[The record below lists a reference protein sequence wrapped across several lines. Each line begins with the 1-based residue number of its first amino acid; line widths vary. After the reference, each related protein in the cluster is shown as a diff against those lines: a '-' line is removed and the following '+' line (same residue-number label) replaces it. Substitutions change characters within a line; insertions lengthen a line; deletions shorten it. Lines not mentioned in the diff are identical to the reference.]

1 MAKSRTISFIIDG
14 QDNLSRVLAQAQKNL
29 RGLTSATLTRQNKAL
44 ANATAT
50 LKDVEAYK
58 KLQAAVQA
66 TKYSQL
72 QAANDQPKLL
82 KQRQEAVAQL
92 DAMKSAFARLKDVYK
107 ANWLSMPTKDA
118 MAMKEQIRAA
128 NQELKAQAKVIQGLD
143 RAYDALPARTRQL
156 QAQLD
161 SQRTQLSTLRQR
173 IPTGNLAAAEQS
185 LRAQIDQTTQALNRE
200 IAALERRNQIFGNFS
215 QRQQD
220 LSNAWSNF
228 QSSLDTAQTIMNPF
242 TQAADNAMTFEKA
255 MSRVK
260 SLTQMRNIR
269 AGNFAQVAADMK
281 ELTAQA
287 EALGAATEFT
297 ATEVAQA
304 QGYFGMAGWDA
315 QRILSVMPTALDLA
329 SIAGDHNLARTAD
342 VLSDMMTA
350 FGVKAGEGYKLAGGK
365 IVDGAKYFGDAFA
378 YAVTQSNMDRESLFE
393 AWKYNAPVARAMG
406 LSLGETVAQNMILA
420 GAGIKGSMSGTSLRQ
435 FWVRMSAPPKAAAK
449 SLEELGFAAN
459 DAAAQV
465 AETQLAMQEAGA
477 SMESDL
483 FTKIEALQK
492 YYQAGK
498 AAGRDMTGWL
508 KGLSGQTALSGV
520 MSLFESGKLDE
531 AKRYAQEIDSGFA
544 AGWSADTAKIMRDNT
559 RTSIDYLT
567 SALDALQKAGG
578 DALLPSIRGV
588 AESVTPMVA
597 SLAEF
602 TKQNPAV
609 VKGLAAIAT
618 TASAAIVGLAGFS
631 LAMAGVRFIGA
642 GLQTAGLLFADLGAK
657 IAAARVALSGFGAGL
672 VARFS
677 ALGAALSGM
686 TLSGVLSGAI
696 AGIKSLGLAIA
707 GAARAGLMFVFSP
720 MGAALTAIAAAAY
733 FAYQNWDKVSA
744 AFSTLGNALSSSL
757 SPAFSNLG
765 TSLEGLMTSLS
776 PLAGV
781 FETLGGVI
789 VSVLVGALGTAGS
802 LISGLAVLMTGLLQ
816 SVIEFGTGI
825 VDAFGK
831 IKDGDLSG
839 ALDSLKDAAT
849 SSADSFKNAWLD
861 AAAAVKGGLQGT
873 DAAIQQL
880 WTQPALD
887 VSSRVAM
894 GASAL
899 PTSWGQVD
907 TTAITQ
913 PIADAS
919 TQAAT
924 SLTNVQMPADMTGQS
939 LSQLPPAIDG
949 ATSST
954 TQLAAALPT
963 PIDGLNAV
971 GSAASSAA
979 GALESAAARINSVQ
993 ISVPQINY
1001 VPVNVPTTAV
1011 AHNAQGGIY
1020 RQGSFLTTFAENS
1033 GEAAIP
1039 LTRSQNSYNLWKE
1052 TGDLLGFGDSSN
1064 FNVSLTF
1071 NIQGDANP
1079 HTIKSEVVPIIQ
1091 RTFAEQLHDYQQE
1104 RRRRSFV

>member
-1 MAKSRTISFIIDG
+1 MAKSRTISFIISGND
-14 QDNLSRVLAQAQKNL
+14 QLSRVLAQAQKNL
-29 RGLTSATLTRQNKAL
+29 RGLTSATLARQNKAL
-44 ANATAT
+44 QNAQAT

-72 QAANDQPKLL
+72 QAAKDQSKFL
-82 KQRQEAVAQL
+82 KQRQEAVQQL
-92 DAMKSAFARLKDVYK
+92 DNMKSAFARLKDVYK

-128 NQELKAQAKVIQGLD
+128 NAEIKAQAKVVQNLD
-143 RAYDALPARTRQL
+143 RAYDSLPARTRQL

-161 SQRTQLSTLRQR
+161 AQRTQLSQLRTKL
-173 IPTGNLAAAEQS
+173 PTANLAAAEQS
-185 LRAQIDQTTQALNRE
+185 LRAQIDQTTAALNRE
-200 IAALERRNQIFGNFS
+200 IAALERRNQIHSNFT
-215 QRQQD
+215 QRQQE
-220 LSNAWSNF
+220 LSNAYSNF
-228 QSSLDTAQTIMNPF
+228 QNSLDTAQTIMNPF
-242 TQAADNAMTFEKA
+242 KDAADNAMTFEKSI
-255 MSRVK
+255 SRLK
-260 SLTQMRNIR
+260 SLTQMRAIR
-269 AGNFAQVAADMK
+269 SGD
-281 ELTAQA
+281 TANVQREMESMTA
-287 EALGAATEFT
+287 TIERLGMTTEYTANQIAGAANFY
-297 ATEVAQA
+297 AIS
-304 QGYFGMAGWDA
+304 GWKPE
-315 QRILSVMPTALDLA
+315 QINSVLPSTVDLA
-329 SIAGDHNLARTAD
+329 SIAQIPIDRVAD
-342 VLSDMMTA
+342 MVSDDMTA
-350 FGVKAGEGYKLAGGK
+350 FGVKAGQSYQLAGGK
-365 IVDGAKYFGDAFA
+365 VVDGAKYFGDAVA
-378 YAVTQSNMDRESLFE
+378 YAVTQANFDLSTFHE
-393 AWKYNAPVARAMG
+393 AWKYNAPVAHAMG
-406 LSLGETVAQNMILA
+406 LSLGESIAQNMTLA
-420 GAGIKGSMSGTSLRQ
+420 NAGIKGSMSGTSLRQ

-449 SLEELGFAAN
+449 SLEELGYAAN

-520 MSLFESGKLDE
+520 MSMFESGKLDE

-588 AESVTPMVA
+588 AESVTPMIA

-609 VKGLAAIAT
+609 VKGFAAIAT
-618 TASAAIVGLAGFS
+618 AASAAIVGLAGFS

-642 GLQTAGLLFADLGAK
+642 GLQTAGELFAFLGTK
-657 IAAARVALSGFGAGL
+657 IAAARVALSGLGAGL

-677 ALGAALSGM
+677 ALGAALSGLTFSSAVAGM
-686 TLSGVLSGAI
+686 KAFGAATLS
-696 AGIKSLGLAIA
+696 
-707 GAARAGLMFVFSP
+707 AARAGLMFVFSP
-720 MGAALTAIAAAAY
+720 VGAALTAIALAAY
-733 FAYQNWDKVSA
+733 FAYKNWDKVSA
-744 AFSTLGNALSSSL
+744 AFSTLGNALLTSL
-757 SPAFSNLG
+757 GPAFSNLG
-765 TSLEGLMTSLS
+765 TSIGNLMTSLS

-781 FETLGGVI
+781 FENLGGVI
-789 VSVLVGALGTAGS
+789 VSVLVGALGIAGS

-816 SVIEFGTGI
+816 SLIEFGTGI

-849 SSADSFKNAWLD
+849 TSADSFKNAWLN
-861 AAAAVKGGLQGT
+861 AAAAVKTGLKGT

-880 WTQPALD
+880 WAAPD
-887 VSSRVAM
+887 VSSRVAF
-894 GASAL
+894 GAKAL
-899 PTSWGQVD
+899 PSSWDVD
-907 TTAITQ
+907 TSQIVQ
-913 PIADAS
+913 PLADAS

-949 ATSST
+949 ATSSS
-954 TQLAAALPT
+954 TQLAAALPA
-963 PIDGLNAV
+963 PISGLDAL

-979 GALESAAARINSVQ
+979 GALEGAASRMNSVQ
-993 ISVPQINY
+993 FSAPQIVLHAAAPAGKGFAKGGFVSSATNFFAGEHGAEAI
-1001 VPVNVPTTAV
+1001 VPLN
-1011 AHNAQGGIY
+1011 HSQ
-1020 RQGSFLTTFAENS
+1020 RSFD
-1033 GEAAIP
+1033 
-1039 LTRSQNSYNLWKE
+1039 LWSE

-1079 HTIKSEVVPIIQ
+1079 QTIKSEVVPIIQ
-1091 RTFAEQLHDYQQE
+1091 RTFAEQLAAYQHE
-1104 RRRRSFV
+1104 RRRRSFA

>member
-29 RGLTSATLTRQNKAL
+29 RGLTSATLARQNKAL
-44 ANATAT
+44 QNAQAT

-72 QAANDQPKLL
+72 QAAKDQSKFL

-92 DAMKSAFARLKDVYK
+92 DNMKSAFAQLKDVYK

-128 NQELKAQAKVIQGLD
+128 SQEIKAQAKVVQNLD
-143 RAYDALPARTRQL
+143 RAYDSLPARTRQL

-161 SQRTQLSTLRQR
+161 AQRTQLSQLRTK
-173 IPTGNLAAAEQS
+173 IPTANLAAAES
-185 LRAQIDQTTQALNRE
+185 ALRSQIESTTQALNRE
-200 IAALERRNQIFGNFS
+200 IAALERRNQIHSNFT
-215 QRQQD
+215 QRQQE
-220 LSNAWSNF
+220 LSNAYSNF
-228 QSSLDTAQTIMNPF
+228 QNSLDTAQTIMNPF
-242 TQAADNAMTFEKA
+242 KDAADNAMTFEKSI
-255 MSRVK
+255 SRLK
-260 SLTQMRNIR
+260 SLTQMRAIR
-269 AGNFAQVAADMK
+269 SGD
-281 ELTAQA
+281 TANVQREMESMTA
-287 EALGAATEFT
+287 TIERLGMTTEYTANQIAGAANFY
-297 ATEVAQA
+297 AIS
-304 QGYFGMAGWDA
+304 GWKPE
-315 QRILSVMPTALDLA
+315 QINSVLPSTVDLA
-329 SIAGDHNLARTAD
+329 SIAQIPIDRVAD
-342 VLSDMMTA
+342 MVSDDMTA
-350 FGVKAGEGYKLAGGK
+350 FGVKAGQSYKLAGGK
-365 IVDGAKYFGDAFA
+365 VVDGAKYFGDAVA
-378 YAVTQSNMDRESLFE
+378 YAVTQANFDLSTFHE
-393 AWKYNAPVARAMG
+393 AWKYNAPVAHAMG
-406 LSLGETVAQNMILA
+406 LSLGESIAQNMVLA
-420 GAGIKGSMSGTSLRQ
+420 NAGIKGSMSGTSLRQ

-465 AETQLAMQEAGA
+465 AETQLAMQEAGV
-477 SMESDL
+477 SMDSDW
-483 FTKIEALQK
+483 FTKFEAIVK
-492 YYQAGK
+492 FYQEGK
-498 AAGRDMTGWL
+498 AAGRDMTGWV

-520 MSLFESGKLDE
+520 MSLLESGKLE
-531 AKRYAQEIDSGFA
+531 EIKRYKEEIDSGFA

-588 AESVTPMVA
+588 AESVTPMIA

-618 TASAAIVGLAGFS
+618 TASAAIVGMAGFS

-642 GLQTAGLLFADLGAK
+642 GLQTAGELFAFLGTK
-657 IAAARVALSGFGAGL
+657 IAAARVALSNFGAGL
-672 VARFS
+672 VARLS
-677 ALGAALSGM
+677 TLGAALSGM
-686 TLSGVLSGAI
+686 TLSGVLSGAV

-720 MGAALTAIAAAAY
+720 VGAALTAIAAAAY

-744 AFSTLGNALSSSL
+744 AFSTLGNALSTSL
-757 SPAFSNLG
+757 GPAFSNLG
-765 TSLEGLMTSLS
+765 TSIGNLMTSLS

-781 FETLGGVI
+781 FENLGGVI

-849 SSADSFKNAWLD
+849 TSADSFKNAWLD

-873 DAAIQQL
+873 DAALQQL
-880 WTQPALD
+880 WTQPQITGGG
-887 VSSRVAM
+887 VGAM
-894 GASAL
+894 QAQIA
-899 PTSWGQVD
+899 QVD

-919 TQAAT
+919 TQTAA

-949 ATSST
+949 ATSSS
-954 TQLAAALPT
+954 TQLAAALPA
-963 PIDGLNAV
+963 PISGLDAL

-979 GALESAAARINSVQ
+979 GALEAAAARMNSVQ
-993 ISVPQINY
+993 FSAPQI
-1001 VPVNVPTTAV
+1001 VLHAAAPVAS
-1011 AHNAQGGIY
+1011 NASGGIY
-1020 RQGSFLTTFAENS
+1020 SKGAFLTTFAENS

-1039 LTRSQNSYNLWKE
+1039 LDNSARSKSLWLE
-1052 TGDLLGFGDSSN
+1052 TGNALGMFDASPPISLN
-1064 FNVSLTF
+1064 LTF

-1079 HTIKSEVVPIIQ
+1079 QTIKSEVVPIIQ
-1091 RTFAEQLHDYQQE
+1091 RTFAEQLAAYQHE

>member
-1 MAKSRTISFIIDG
+1 MAKSHQIVFEILGND
-14 QDNLSRVLAQAQKNL
+14 QLSRVLAQAQKNL
-29 RGLTSATLTRQNKAL
+29 RGLTSATLARQNKAL
-44 ANATAT
+44 QNATAT

-58 KLQAAVQA
+58 KLQAAIQA
-66 TKYSQL
+66 TKYSQA
-72 QAANDQPKLL
+72 QAANDQSKFL
-82 KQRQEAVAQL
+82 KQRQEAVQQL
-92 DAMKSAFARLKDVYK
+92 DDMKSAFARLKDAYK

-173 IPTGNLAAAEQS
+173 IPTANLAAAEQS

-200 IAALERRNQIFGNFS
+200 IAALERRNQIHSNFAAAS
-215 QRQQD
+215 QN
-220 LSNAWSNF
+220 LSNAYSNF
-228 QSSLDTAQTIMNPF
+228 QNSLDTAQTLMNPF
-242 TQAADNAMTFEKA
+242 TQAADNAMTFEKSI
-255 MSRVK
+255 SRLK
-260 SLTQMRNIR
+260 SLTQMRAIR
-269 AGNFAQVAADMK
+269 SGD
-281 ELTAQA
+281 TANVQREMESMTA
-287 EALGAATEFT
+287 TIERLGMTTEYTANQIAGAANFF
-297 ATEVAQA
+297 AIS
-304 QGYFGMAGWDA
+304 GWKPEQINA
-315 QRILSVMPTALDLA
+315 VLPSTVDLA
-329 SIAGDHNLARTAD
+329 SIAQIPIDRVAD
-342 VLSDMMTA
+342 MVSDDMTA
-350 FGVKAGEGYKLAGGK
+350 FGVKAGQSYQLAGGK
-365 IVDGAKYFGDAFA
+365 VVDGAKYFGDAVA
-378 YAVTQSNMDRESLFE
+378 YAVTQANFDLSTFHE
-393 AWKYNAPVARAMG
+393 AWKYNAPVAHAMG
-406 LSLGETVAQNMILA
+406 LSLGESIAQNMVLA
-420 GAGIKGSMSGTSLRQ
+420 NAGIKGSMSGTSLRQ

-449 SLEELGFAAN
+449 SLEELGYAAN

-520 MSLFESGKLDE
+520 MSMFESGKLDE

-559 RTSIDYLT
+559 RTSIDYMT

-588 AESVTPMVA
+588 AESVTPMIA

-609 VKGLAAIAT
+609 VKGFAAIAT

-642 GLQTAGLLFADLGAK
+642 GLQTAGLLFADLGTK

-686 TLSGVLSGAI
+686 TLSGVLSGAV
-696 AGIKSLGLAIA
+696 AGIKSLGVAIA

-720 MGAALTAIAAAAY
+720 VGAALTAIAAAAY

-757 SPAFSNLG
+757 GPAFSNLG
-765 TSLEGLMTSLS
+765 TSIGNLMTALS

-816 SVIEFGTGI
+816 SLIEFGTGI

-849 SSADSFKNAWLD
+849 TSADSFKNAWLN

-873 DAAIQQL
+873 DAALQQL
-880 WTQPALD
+880 WTQPQISGGG
-887 VSSRVAM
+887 V
-894 GASAL
+894 GAIQSQIA
-899 PTSWGQVD
+899 QVD

-919 TQAAT
+919 TQTAA

-949 ATSST
+949 ATSSS

-971 GSAASSAA
+971 GAAASSAA
-979 GALESAAARINSVQ
+979 GALEGAAARINSIQ

-1064 FNVSLTF
+1064 FNISLTF

-1079 HTIKSEVVPIIQ
+1079 QTIKSEVVPIIQ
-1091 RTFAEQLHDYQQE
+1091 RTFAEQLHDYQRE
-1104 RRRRSFV
+1104 RRRRSFA

>member
-29 RGLTSATLTRQNKAL
+29 RSLTSATLARQNKAL
-44 ANATAT
+44 QNATAT

-58 KLQAAVQA
+58 KLQAALQA
-66 TKYSQL
+66 TRFAQV
-72 QAANDQPKLL
+72 QTFGDQSKFL
-82 KQRQEAVAQL
+82 KQRQAAVAQL
-92 DAMKSAFARLKDVYK
+92 DDMKKAYAQLKDVYK

-128 NQELKAQAKVIQGLD
+128 NAELKAQAKVIANLD
-143 RAYDALPARTRQL
+143 RAYDQLPARTRQL
-156 QAQLD
+156 QSQLD
-161 SQRTQLSTLRQR
+161 AQRTQLASLRQR
-173 IPTGNLAAAEQS
+173 LPTGNLAAAES
-185 LRAQIDQTTQALNRE
+185 ALRAQIDQTTQALNRE
-200 IAALERRNQIFGNFS
+200 IAALERRNQIHSNFT
-215 QRQQD
+215 QRQQE
-220 LSNAWSNF
+220 LSNAYSNF
-228 QSSLDTAQTIMNPF
+228 QNSLDTAQTLMNPF
-242 TQAADNAMTFEKA
+242 AQAADNAMTFEKSI
-255 MSRVK
+255 SRLK
-260 SLTQMRNIR
+260 SLTQMRAIR
-269 AGNFAQVAADMK
+269 SGD
-281 ELTAQA
+281 TANVQREMESMTA
-287 EALGAATEFT
+287 TIERLGMTTEYTANQIAGAANFY
-297 ATEVAQA
+297 AIS
-304 QGYFGMAGWDA
+304 GWKPE
-315 QRILSVMPTALDLA
+315 QINSVLPSTVDLA
-329 SIAGDHNLARTAD
+329 SIAQIPIDRVAD
-342 VLSDMMTA
+342 MVSDDMTA
-350 FGVKAGEGYKLAGGK
+350 FGVKAGQSYQLAGGK
-365 IVDGAKYFGDAFA
+365 IVDGAKYFGDSVA
-378 YAVTQSNMDRESLFE
+378 YAVTQANFDLATFHE
-393 AWKYNAPVARAMG
+393 AWKYNAPVAHAMN
-406 LSLGETVAQNMILA
+406 LSLGEAIAQNMTLA
-420 GAGIKGSMSGTSLRQ
+420 NAGIKGSMSGTSLRQ
-435 FWVRMSAPPKAAAK
+435 FWTRLSAPPKAAAK

-465 AETQLAMQEAGA
+465 AETQLALQEAGTT
-477 SMESDL
+477 MESDL

-559 RTSIDYLT
+559 RTSIDYVT

-588 AESVTPMVA
+588 AESVTPMIA

-631 LAMAGVRFIGA
+631 LAMAGIRFAQA
-642 GLQTAGLLFADLGAK
+642 GIATAGLLFADLGAK
-657 IAAARVALSGFGAGL
+657 VAAARVALSSLGAGL
-672 VARFS
+672 VARIS
-677 ALGAALSGM
+677 TLGAALSGL
-686 TLSGVLSGAI
+686 TLSGAI

-707 GAARAGLMFVFSP
+707 GAARAGLAFMFTPV
-720 MGAALTAIAAAAY
+720 GAALTAIAAAAY
-733 FAYQNWDKVSA
+733 FAYKNWDKVSA

-781 FETLGGVI
+781 FENLGGVI

-839 ALDSLKDAAT
+839 ALDSLKEAAT

-880 WTQPALD
+880 WTQPQITGGG
-887 VSSRVAM
+887 VGAM
-894 GASAL
+894 QAQIA
-899 PTSWGQVD
+899 QVD

-919 TQAAT
+919 TQAAA

-939 LSQLPPAIDG
+939 LTPLPPAIDG

-963 PIDGLNAV
+963 PIDGLSAL
-971 GSAASSAA
+971 GGAASSAA
-979 GALESAAARINSVQ
+979 GALESAAARMNSVQ
-993 ISVPQINY
+993 FSAPQI
-1001 VPVNVPTTAV
+1001 VLHAAAPVAS
-1011 AHNAQGGIY
+1011 NASGGIY
-1020 RQGSFLTTFAENS
+1020 RQGSFLTTFAEDS
-1033 GEAAIP
+1033 AEAAIP
-1039 LTRSQNSYNLWKE
+1039 LDNSARSKNLWLE
-1052 TGDLLGFGDSSN
+1052 TGNALGMFDGSPPISLN
-1064 FNVSLTF
+1064 LTF

-1079 HTIKSEVVPIIQ
+1079 KTIKSEVVPIIQ
-1091 RTFAEQLHDYQQE
+1091 RTFAEQLAAYQHE
-1104 RRRRSFV
+1104 RRRRSFA